1 MLLDIRSL
9 LPAHGQRIQM
19 SLPPYYLWNQPDT
32 EQYFDTPDDALE
44 YIVAGDRLRD
54 IITQIDVLSRAF

>member
-1 MLLDIRSL
+1 M
-9 LPAHGQRIQM
+9 A
-19 SLPPYYLWNQPDT
+19 YLWNQPDT
-32 EQYFDTPDDALE
+32 EQYLDTLDDALE

>member
-1 MLLDIRSL
+1 MNSNGKRSFGR
-9 LPAHGQRIQM
+9 AAANRNRSIG
-19 SLPPYYLWNQPDT
+19 SAYLWNQPDT